1 MSDPSL
7 ECSSL
12 AEATQCFFESFSEL
26 PWCGRQL
33 RDHFVP
39 DLAVAGDL
47 VLGLRG
53 FGFYCQLLVVEVRV
67 AILGPSGVLARAIW
81 RPVKT
86 IRFKVSAGLEILHP
100 GALKPI
106 LEY

>member
-12 AEATQCFFESFSEL
+12 AEATQCSFESFSEL

-53 FGFYCQLLVVEVRV
+53 FGLYCQLLVIEVRV
-67 AILGPSGVLARAIW
+67 AILRPSGVLARAIW